1 MANLKVSPKFQVYD
15 DYYTP
20 KSAWEKIDHLIP
32 KDKIVWEAF
41 LLNSR
46 LSKSV
51 QNLKDL
57 KVNVIGNTEWNYFD
71 KCESLDYDLI
81 ISNPPFNKEI
91 KIPILQKLVDVGKPF
106 IIIMNSM
113 NIYANYFND
122 IFKDNR
128 KDLQIIIPKG
138 KIHFEKLIG
147 DKTELKTNTSFYCVY
162 VAYKMN
168 IPTKQLYL
176 D

>member
-1 MANLKVSPKFQVYD
+1 MANLMVSPKFQVYD

-32 KDKIVWEAF
+32 KDKIEWEAF

-71 KCESLDYDLI
+71 KC
-81 ISNPPFNKEI
+81 
-91 KIPILQKLVDVGKPF
+91 
-106 IIIMNSM
+106 
-113 NIYANYFND
+113 
-122 IFKDNR
+122 
-128 KDLQIIIPKG
+128 
-138 KIHFEKLIG
+138 
-147 DKTELKTNTSFYCVY
+147 
-162 VAYKMN
+162 
-168 IPTKQLYL
+168 
-176 D
+176 